1 MLSTIS
7 KNNKK
12 EIEKEYGERYNAYL
26 RLKESK
32 KFEEVTKKDSQ
43 TLTQV
48 DIDYYQHHGKTLFI
62 SDEDYFLA
70 YTMLHTFVLEKVSSD
85 ESLSLNNSSFLKIR
99 TPTNLFL
106 SIREDETRLSQL
118 DQTAKTE
125 ESSINFDL
133 NFYREMRGKMSH
145 ETIVETDSFDIF
157 HFEKSDKELVRRF
170 VQLNSFTAFISKL
183 VDQADTK
190 QFVTLQFISILR
202 SILDIC
208 RHTIAMKKLPKA
220 TVQLLLVQTSLVD
233 LLMDYLVKIRATTK
247 DIDDNLSLLTESSQR
262 VLDVLSLACEHNA
275 AVCTYIFQW
284 RHFFT
289 TSIVKSDS
297 VVIRQ
302 INIDSL
308 LFQVVDVLKCYSV
321 YIDDYLSNLCSSI
334 RFEQLDMKKLSI
346 LLQITKNF
354 QNLQDTVSVSKVFE
368 KIFSPA
374 HKADIFKRLEFDRFD
389 RSKVFFSLGKDT
401 RVYVDDTFPES
412 QAIYEYFVQ
421 TLNLAVY
428 LGELD
433 PAKTAKNLADIYPK
447 DVCIVLV
454 TTQSVPAT
462 LRAVFLKLFA
472 LLYIISHFN
481 NSGLVSYEE
490 LVTSR
495 ESDVGRKFSETFKS
509 IQRLKETE
517 ENKNFLNNLLDNL
530 NTTSNELALASLK
543 IFNILIGYK
552 FFDSDYI
559 MMIKSNFEDLI
570 LHADKIPAST
580 VSPQPP
586 VDPTA
591 SSPQPPASPTAKDI
605 KVPTKPDQ
613 QPQGSRTVLESV
625 PALPA
630 LDEDDRGFR
639 FEDPAT
645 MIEIVDMLIKL
656 HRSLLRFKI
665 LSVIKEKRILKE
677 ELKQPAALQPDAA
690 GIDAALHQVFDESFS
705 KYIDDLMRR
714 NEHVWEVV
722 SDWIRVENAELSS
735 KVLRF
740 IHESSLIKYFFL
752 EKYSEFYQVEEADD
766 ELIYN
771 RLRAYLK
778 SFANY
783 LTDLMSEY
791 TTSDAANVA
800 DKTLKIL
807 ADAQSLFEF
816 LFVTMD
822 ANDRLNKFELS
833 VKEARFFRPKDLHDI
848 VSQEVYI
855 NVLNTWMMDCQRLKS
870 KQNIMQKCGLLEIVM
885 KLAICFYSKI
895 FKSFPALEHAEV
907 RVSAFEKVPEFFG
920 KPLTTQTLS
929 SADTR
934 SARTAAVNDKD
945 KRPTAHVADE
955 LNLLLV
961 MFLYYAV
968 ATNSENTEF
977 VMSRYENDLH
987 DFMLRS
993 LGSGNQVVKHAC
1005 ICLLIELYK
1014 DNLKS
1019 LLKLRHKNRD
1029 FFDALLKV
1037 VSSEMDKKNYAVLI
1051 NYVELFEV
1059 LTHYND
1065 ALLEENAK
1073 DIFNCLFN
1081 ENMAASST
1089 ALHLLNRDTVA
1100 ELTAHY
1106 SSLSMARRMDFSQ
1119 TRDGTIFS
1127 QEMRDLDDMDERN
1140 NIFTAF
1146 DIHDKLLFVS
1156 DLLALVALFGR
1167 SSSIDFKTKMQK
1179 KLAMNSLIEI
1189 ATAARFNYYLK
1200 ENAINCLNNIFITAK
1215 IDQNSKSFILDLV
1228 STVLVPD
1235 VKEYFRNKTNNLNAK
1250 EVYFINRVS
1259 KANHI
1264 LLEGDLRQP
1273 SCNYFIQISTQ
1284 GLISFIIRGIRP
1296 FLQNFL
1302 EACARDENSSIAE
1315 NLYELLDD
1323 LLDLKEQ
1330 IEEIYKD
1337 ALLNPAPELSPDAKP
1352 RKVNQASPPKLI
1364 RAKKGD
1370 KSPRLNNLDG
1380 LQRASPSPNRRRLG
1394 TPKGGGTPGSKLR
1407 LYASKE
1413 TMNEDVTKILKSREV
1428 TITEEQFETY
1438 EEFATSFSQK
1448 LETLISY
1455 FQKEEIKEPLDSQKK
1470 KCRNILS
1477 EMTIKDNHAVF
1488 ETEKMN
1494 YFFDQ
1499 LTSIYYIKYDARIG
1513 EGHDKRQKEHHHSK
1527 FTKSSTFKRGISRN
1541 NSESAGRE
1549 KIAYERQNPS
1559 ENNSPSPSGSPS
1571 LKGSQKSI
1579 IDKQPNKEEDRRSQ
1593 SRDNLL
1599 KLTPVHN
1606 RMEYSPYKDR
1616 RDDDTPSQ
1624 IIKPSTPAVKASSSS
1639 GTKIKGIDPKSKKV
1653 KLQPGGNYVLVGP
1666 KEFPLSSTKV
1676 RNYLTTEKFT
1686 EFLYATADI
1695 LIDQN
1700 SELESAV
1707 YVLEY
1712 WTYLVQNPIFV
1723 PLLLPAIRDQGVVR
1737 FFLYNLQINM
1747 TGDKLKVKK
1756 FSLIVNL
1763 INQILTL
1770 DPTFRKDF
1778 LDELLKDNDNKILNY
1793 YVNSLKFTF
1802 QCLFEL
1808 EEIYAQYEE
1817 ENSNFF
1823 AVFGMDPLMVR
1834 KQEVVWSEMLGHSNI
1849 LLDLL
1854 LFPQLMCIEH
1864 ETVTQN
1870 YFRVQTTKGL
1880 LRPMQ
1885 VNIFDVMRDIL
1896 KELIKIMQPHNL
1908 CIIESIFNLLTK
1920 LVEGPCKVNQLEF
1933 ISRKVIGVA
1942 DEIYSQMYNLRDN
1955 STDNDKTLAMTAFLK
1970 LKIGVIES
1978 TTDNL
1983 LIKTLGISLNTE
1995 LLWSRL
2001 EQIYCILFQLKS
2013 GTKVTRNKNA
2023 IGNAIKSFKKL
2034 LPQDTLTQKSTKVN
2048 FKEKVQ
2054 QVKDWQKLALSG
2066 DRGIF
2071 FNGAD
2076 YSPLVKEGLYILIWM
2091 NQMAEL
2097 EPEVGTDCAVKHEA
2111 LTFTLK
2117 NLPKA
2122 STFFQAK
2129 IKSVEVLDSNKT
2141 LQTVYF
2147 YVHPI
2152 CEYLSS
2158 YTKYEFEEEVDRRN
2172 SNSKLLGLVDHVE
2185 HMYFSMKHFDKISRF
2200 GVRASLTYLYRAK
2213 LTAFLLSL
2221 LLNIIILADSTK
2233 FTYEKYGAPAFRP
2246 WSQHKSTERVVFLLA
2261 WLIFVIYTGLLLL
2274 WFVFE
2279 YSVKKDYF
2287 SKFAKKSKET
2297 ALKDS
2302 SRAKRSK
2309 RLQRYEKV
2317 PHGQVLYRGA
2327 LWFDI

>member
-1 MLSTIS
+1 MKPKSEKTFLKYGEKIILVSSRQNLYLGSRGIDFDAGFYAKCKKPYLVNKFSLYPNLDEIVFEIRPNLNYESLLEYNECSHTDPNKKIFEKRMKLEHELNEAKIEEHRGKHIKLGSTVQIFHPNSNTYLSFSTQQMAHSEMGVIGCSTETKESVQFIISSPFDFLKEGSLISYEDKFIFTDAYNKTLAYPLSQEELNACRLSAETKLEKGIMGLFDTSVRKEKKLPGIVENQRLFEGYQAGYVTEKSIGTAFFNQFEALNIESYFDDNDLKENDIKWGDIVTIRKVDS
-7 KNNKK
+7 SGRHSLVMAEVNKASYRNAVLYRHFHPDSGLKLINIESQFQLIHVTMRSTGGTITFDKFNTASVLVKHVLSGKFLWLDPVTRHLALSPDFEDALDYLKNNKK

-1250 EVYFINRVS
+1250 EVYFINRVC

-1264 LLEGDLRQP
+1264 LLEKDLRQP
-1273 SCNYFIQISTQ
+1273 CSNCLVFLNSQYLVSYI
-1284 GLISFIIRGIRP
+1284 GRVIRP
-1296 FLQNFL
+1296 FFTNFL
-1302 EACARDENSSIAE
+1302 QVCSNDEDTKVAE
-1315 NLYELLDD
+1315 GLYEHLEDMI
-1323 LLDLKEQ
+1323 DLKEQ
-1330 IEEIYKD
+1330 VEEIFKE
-1337 ALLNPAPELSPDAKP
+1337 ALMNQGPELSPDARP
-1352 RKVNQASPPKLI
+1352 RRINLGLAPRTKKYVEPEKSPP
-1364 RAKKGD
+1364 
-1370 KSPRLNNLDG
+1370 
-1380 LQRASPSPNRRRLG
+1380 PSPNKFEINQMNSR
-1394 TPKGGGTPGSKLR
+1394 TPRTPLSRKKDLTQKGNSAAVSKLR

-1428 TITEEQFETY
+1428 TITEEQFDNY
-1438 EEFATSFSQK
+1438 EEFAESFNHK
-1448 LETLISY
+1448 IDVLLTY
-1455 FQKEEIKEPLDSQKK
+1455 FQKEDISESKTSQRKKCRSLLAELTIRSKSKIFENEKMRVFFDNLTSVFYLKYQSRVGEININGKIGNKNNQDNLLKGFTRSNTRKKSQKK
-1470 KCRNILS
+1470 RNTLLATS
-1477 EMTIKDNHAVF
+1477 E
-1488 ETEKMN
+1488 
-1494 YFFDQ
+1494 
-1499 LTSIYYIKYDARIG
+1499 
-1513 EGHDKRQKEHHHSK
+1513 
-1527 FTKSSTFKRGISRN
+1527 RN
-1541 NSESAGRE
+1541 MRLQPVDSPD
-1549 KIAYERQNPS
+1549 ITPVQ
-1559 ENNSPSPSGSPS
+1559 SPSPSV
-1571 LKGSQKSI
+1571 KGSQKSAALRTTP
-1579 IDKQPNKEEDRRSQ
+1579 KNFLLQ
-1593 SRDNLL
+1593 SESESKDNLL
-1599 KLTPVHN
+1599 KPLPEHN
-1606 RMEYSPYKDR
+1606 KLEMTEYNPESNQQNNLDEVKSDADKKD
-1616 RDDDTPSQ
+1616 
-1624 IIKPSTPAVKASSSS
+1624 KH
-1639 GTKIKGIDPKSKKV
+1639 KS
-1653 KLQPGGNYVLVGP
+1653 
-1666 KEFPLSSTKV
+1666 
-1676 RNYLTTEKFT
+1676 
-1686 EFLYATADI
+1686 I
-1695 LIDQN
+1695 
-1700 SELESAV
+1700 
-1707 YVLEY
+1707 
-1712 WTYLVQNPIFV
+1712 
-1723 PLLLPAIRDQGVVR
+1723 
-1737 FFLYNLQINM
+1737 
-1747 TGDKLKVKK
+1747 LKVKAVPK
-1756 FSLIVNL
+1756 VAENKKKEEV
-1763 INQILTL
+1763 
-1770 DPTFRKDF
+1770 KD
-1778 LDELLKDNDNKILNY
+1778 
-1793 YVNSLKFTF
+1793 
-1802 QCLFEL
+1802 Q
-1808 EEIYAQYEE
+1808 
-1817 ENSNFF
+1817 
-1823 AVFGMDPLMVR
+1823 
-1834 KQEVVWSEMLGHSNI
+1834 
-1849 LLDLL
+1849 
-1854 LFPQLMCIEH
+1854 
-1864 ETVTQN
+1864 
-1870 YFRVQTTKGL
+1870 
-1880 LRPMQ
+1880 
-1885 VNIFDVMRDIL
+1885 
-1896 KELIKIMQPHNL
+1896 
-1908 CIIESIFNLLTK
+1908 
-1920 LVEGPCKVNQLEF
+1920 
-1933 ISRKVIGVA
+1933 
-1942 DEIYSQMYNLRDN
+1942 
-1955 STDNDKTLAMTAFLK
+1955 
-1970 LKIGVIES
+1970 
-1978 TTDNL
+1978 
-1983 LIKTLGISLNTE
+1983 
-1995 LLWSRL
+1995 
-2001 EQIYCILFQLKS
+2001 KS
-2013 GTKVTRNKNA
+2013 GPAAWRTVR
-2023 IGNAIKSFKKL
+2023 FYRR
-2034 LPQDTLTQKSTKVN
+2034 Q
-2048 FKEKVQ
+2048 
-2054 QVKDWQKLALSG
+2054 
-2066 DRGIF
+2066 
-2071 FNGAD
+2071 
-2076 YSPLVKEGLYILIWM
+2076 
-2091 NQMAEL
+2091 
-2097 EPEVGTDCAVKHEA
+2097 AV
-2111 LTFTLK
+2111 
-2117 NLPKA
+2117 P
-2122 STFFQAK
+2122 
-2129 IKSVEVLDSNKT
+2129 D
-2141 LQTVYF
+2141 
-2147 YVHPI
+2147 
-2152 CEYLSS
+2152 
-2158 YTKYEFEEEVDRRN
+2158 
-2172 SNSKLLGLVDHVE
+2172 
-2185 HMYFSMKHFDKISRF
+2185 
-2200 GVRASLTYLYRAK
+2200 
-2213 LTAFLLSL
+2213 
-2221 LLNIIILADSTK
+2221 
-2233 FTYEKYGAPAFRP
+2233 
-2246 WSQHKSTERVVFLLA
+2246 
-2261 WLIFVIYTGLLLL
+2261 
-2274 WFVFE
+2274 
-2279 YSVKKDYF
+2279 
-2287 SKFAKKSKET
+2287 
-2297 ALKDS
+2297 
-2302 SRAKRSK
+2302 
-2309 RLQRYEKV
+2309 
-2317 PHGQVLYRGA
+2317 
-2327 LWFDI
+2327 